1 MMSGQRHFLGLSA
14 VAAISFGAIA
24 HAADQPAPGVAAAS
38 DQLQEIVV
46 TAQKRSE
53 ALDKVP
59 ISVTAINQAT
69 LNQQGVKDVMDVARL
84 VPGLS
89 LQASDELGDTN
100 ISIRGITSD
109 TGAQTTGVYIDD
121 TPVQVRQ
128 EVVSSNPYPKI
139 FDLDHVEVLRGP
151 QGTLF
156 GAGSEGG
163 TIRFLTPSPGLSTFS
178 GFIRSELAFTDGG
191 APSYE
196 LGAAVGGPIVED
208 KLGFRAS
215 GWYREDGGY
224 TTRINPVDGGVEAHD
239 ANGADSKVA
248 KVAFKFAPNDNLII
262 TPSVYYQDIHT
273 ADRSFYWE
281 SAGPFNELSQIPQ
294 PHSDK
299 FVLPSLTAEYD
310 FTGVTV
316 KSITSYFKRSVNDVF
331 DATSFELS
339 GLIPIN
345 GQDYGGITLPGHPGY
360 LSVGSYHQAQNDWT
374 EELRFSS
381 PDDSDSAWSWVGGL
395 YYGHSIATSKEQY
408 AEPFDEVANYLS
420 RIYGYGP
427 GDSLSYFGEA
437 PVDGKYSYVDRFV
450 VRETDK
456 AVYGNLTY
464 AATDQLKIAVGL
476 RVAQSGFDYT
486 DFQDGPYGTA
496 APTTDSGSQHE
507 TPVTPRFN
515 ISYQI
520 TPDQMIY
527 ATAAK
532 GYRIGGANEPVPAD
546 ICRNSLHALGLS
558 KSPDTYNSDSVWS
571 YEGGFKGK
579 LFDNHVQIEGSLFWI
594 NWDAIQQQV
603 YLPECGYYYTANLG
617 TATSRGFDL
626 QAQWAVGGG
635 LILSGTAGFTDARYS
650 KSVYD
655 KNNILAKAGDSL
667 ATPEWSATLAAEY
680 NFTIDAETDGYAR
693 FNYQFSGPYYRT
705 GSDQTFSYEPNTRN
719 APATHYV
726 TARVGLKRD
735 GWDVAGFIDNLLNSR
750 TSLYRYQDTEFS
762 PGLRDLT
769 FRPITVGMT
778 AEYKF

>member
-1 MMSGQRHFLGLSA
+1 VQSNLLA
-14 VAAISFGAIA
+14 CGAILA
-24 HAADQPAPGVAAAS
+24 LSLGAGGKVRAADQPASAPGE
-38 DQLQEIVV
+38 LQEIVV
-46 TAQKRSE
+46 TSQKRSE
-53 ALDKVP
+53 KLDKVP
-59 ISVTAINQAT
+59 ISVTAIDQST
-69 LNQQGVKDVMDVARL
+69 LNEQGAKDVMDVARL

-163 TIRFLTPSPGLSTFS
+163 TVRFLTPTPSLSDFS
-178 GFIRSELAFTDGG
+178 GFVRSELAGTAGG
-191 APSYE
+191 DPSYE
-196 LGAAVGGPIVED
+196 LGTAVGGPIVD
-208 KLGFRAS
+208 GKLGFRAS
-215 GWYREDGGY
+215 AWYRVDGGY
-224 TTRINPVDGGVEAHD
+224 TTRINPVNGGVEAHD
-239 ANGADSKVA
+239 ANGSDSKVA
-248 KVAFKFAPNDNLII
+248 KVAFKFAPTDDFSI
-262 TPSVYYQDIHT
+262 TPSVYYQDVHT
-273 ADRSFYWE
+273 ADRSFYFE

-299 FVLPSLTAEYD
+299 FVLPSLSAQYD
-310 FTGVTV
+310 LSWVSI
-316 KSITSYFKRSVNDVF
+316 KSVTSYFKRTVNDVF

-339 GLIPIN
+339 GLIPYG
-345 GQDYGGITLPGHPGY
+345 GQDYGGITLPGHPNY

-381 PDDSDSAWSWVGGL
+381 PDDSDSPWSWVGGF

-408 AEPFDEVANYLS
+408 TEPFDEVGNYLS
-420 RIYGYGP
+420 QYYGYGP

-437 PVDGKYSYVDRFV
+437 PVDGKYSYLDRFV
-450 VRETDK
+450 VREADK
-456 AVYGNLTY
+456 AAFGNVTY
-464 AATDQLKIAVGL
+464 AVMDDLKVSVGL
-476 RVAQSGFDYT
+476 RVAQSSFDYV

-496 APTTDSGSQHE
+496 APTTDSGSQQE

-520 TPDQMIY
+520 TPDQMVY

-546 ICRNSLHALGLS
+546 ICAGSLRALGIK
-558 KSPDTYNSDSVWS
+558 KSPETYDSDSVWS

-579 LFDNHVQIEGSLFWI
+579 LFDNKVQIETSVFWI

-603 YLPECGYYYTANLG
+603 YLPDCGYYYTANLG

-635 LILSGTAGFTDARYS
+635 WILSGTAGFTDARYS
-650 KSVYD
+650 KSVFD
-655 KNNILAKAGDSL
+655 NGNILAKAGDSL

-680 NFTIDAETDGYAR
+680 DFDLTDDINGYAR
-693 FNYQFSGPYYRT
+693 ADYQFSGSYYRT
-705 GSDQTFSYEPNTRN
+705 GSDQTFSYEPNTRF

-726 TARVGLKRD
+726 TARVGVKQ
-735 GWDVAGFIDNLLNSR
+735 GPWDVSGFIDNLLNSR
-750 TSLYRYQDTEFS
+750 TSTYRYQDTEFS
-762 PGLRDLT
+762 PGLRDET
-769 FRPITVGMT
+769 FRPITVGVT